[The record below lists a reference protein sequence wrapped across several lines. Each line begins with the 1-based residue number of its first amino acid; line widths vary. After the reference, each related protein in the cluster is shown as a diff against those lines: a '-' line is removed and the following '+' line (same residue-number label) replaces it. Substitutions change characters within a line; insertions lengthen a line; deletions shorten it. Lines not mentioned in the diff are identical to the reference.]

1 MPEVKVFSYSERGI
15 FNSIIFYLRE
25 HPEKTSGFISTLD
38 INDTFFNDDEVS
50 YTFLNEQ
57 SFSDFDYNDWI
68 IIAKKGNE
76 KRVIFIEGKVKTF
89 NGKYDIEEEFDK
101 IRKDK
106 KYDGVSSNIF
116 AQLYYKYL
124 LKELGSQSQISS
136 VVGKKEVKKIGEN
149 EIVKKAYNDYVLDAS
164 SSSFYYVAILPVELC
179 NDEFIKKFNALEPNM
194 ESKNI
199 KCAYWGSIECFFGKA
214 GATEVIENFDYNRG
228 QIY

>member
-1 MPEVKVFSYSERGI
+1 MSKVKVLGYSERGV

-38 INDTFFNDDEVS
+38 INDTFFNDNEVS

-57 SFSDFDYNDWI
+57 SFSDFGYNDWT
-68 IIAKKGNE
+68 IIAKKGDE

-89 NGKYDIEEEFDK
+89 NGKYDIEEEFNK

-106 KYDGVSSNIF
+106 KYDDVSSNIF

-124 LKELGSQSQISS
+124 LAKLGTQSQISS
-136 VVGKKEVKKIGEN
+136 VVGKKEVKKTGEN
-149 EIVKKAYNDYVLDAS
+149 EIVKKAYNDYIRGA
-164 SSSFYYVAILPVELC
+164 SSFYYVAILPVELC
-179 NDEFIKKFNALEPNM
+179 NDEFIKKFNELGLPIEP
-194 ESKNI
+194 ETI
-199 KCAYWGSIECFFGKA
+199 KCAYWGCIECFFGKA
-214 GATEVIENFDYNRG
+214 GATVVIENFDYNRG